1 MYIENLK
8 NKKPENKERQAEEFF
23 SKKEKVFEYEEEQ
36 VEDAVDKSY
45 LNNALMH
52 WQAPEHEIVEKDKR
66 WYLYAGLV
74 LSAIVAF
81 AIYSNSPV
89 MAITFIL
96 IGVVG
101 YIFLNK
107 EPRIVDFAITQDGII
122 ADRDIYEFDNMH
134 SFWIFYEPGQK
145 KVISLHM
152 KNKIMPHVHIPVHDE
167 DPVEIRKILME
178 YIPEIKQ
185 EHSPIDTFER
195 LLGI

>member
-1 MYIENLK
+1 MYIANLK
-8 NKKPENKERQAEEFF
+8 NKKAERKEDQTEEFF
-23 SKKEKVFEYEEEQ
+23 SKKEKVFENEEMPAEE
-36 VEDAVDKSY
+36 VVDKSY

-52 WQAPEHEIVEKDKR
+52 WQAPEHEIVEKDKK

-122 ADRDIYEFDNMH
+122 ASRDIYEFDNMH

-185 EHSPIDTFER
+185 EQSPIDIFER